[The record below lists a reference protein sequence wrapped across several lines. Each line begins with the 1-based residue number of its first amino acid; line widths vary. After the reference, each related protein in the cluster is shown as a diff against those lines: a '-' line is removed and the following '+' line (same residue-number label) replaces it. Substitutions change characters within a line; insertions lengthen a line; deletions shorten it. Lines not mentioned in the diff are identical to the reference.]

1 MIILEMKLLQQMTV
15 TKHLSSR
22 VPVKVIKLLSLHRV
36 ATCHLVW
43 GAGGQGGGGRV
54 GGNGGGGR
62 GGGKRVERY
71 GGIVR

>member
-1 MIILEMKLLQQMTV
+1 MIHLEMIILEMKLLQQMTV

-36 ATCHLVW
+36 ATCTLVW
-43 GAGGQGGGGRV
+43 GGGVQ
-54 GGNGGGGR
+54 GGGGR

-71 GGIVR
+71 GGMVR